1 MDKNIFI
8 TIISLNPAQTK
19 KFYMENFNFEEKFKD
34 NESIDFKRNVLI
46 HKIAKN
52 LEVEFSYP
60 QNEIKKNN
68 IGSPGGSRYLFTIP
82 SDNIDAI
89 KEQLIGSK
97 YFINYVEVPYASF
110 LTIQDPMG
118 NKVCIYET

>member
-1 MDKNIFI
+1 MDRNIYI
-8 TIISLNPAQTK
+8 TIISLNPDQAK
-19 KFYMENFNFEEKFKD
+19 EFYIKNFNFEEKFKY
-34 NESIDFKRNVLI
+34 NKNFATNRNVLI

-60 QNEIKKNN
+60 QNEIEKNN

-82 SDNIDAI
+82 TDNIDAI
-89 KEQLIGSK
+89 KEQLSGSK
-97 YFINYVEVPYASF
+97 YFINYVEAPYASF